1 MAKRYPEVKSFY
13 PKNPHKYAGD
23 VTNIKL
29 RSSWEFKFAHYCDD
43 NPSVIQWNSEDI
55 IVPYWSTADEK
66 MRNYHLDFTMVVK
79 DKDGN
84 SKTWMVEIK
93 PYCQTIKPTKT
104 GRKKE
109 QTYLNEC
116 YTYQVNM
123 DKWIHANQY
132 AKDRGW
138 SFLVI
143 TENELYNG
151 KPQ

>member
-1 MAKRYPEVKSFY
+1 MARRYPEVKSFY
-13 PKNPHKYAGD
+13 PKNPRKYAGD
-23 VTNIKL
+23 VNNIKL

-55 IVPYWSTADEK
+55 IVPYWSSFDQK
-66 MRNYHLDFTMVVK
+66 MRNYHLDFTMVVQ

-84 SKTWMVEIK
+84 CKTWMVEIK
-93 PYCQTIKPTKT
+93 PYNQTIKPVKTK
-104 GRKKE
+104 GKKE
-109 QTYLNEC
+109 HTFLNEMQ
-116 YTYQVNM
+116 TYQVNM

-151 KPQ
+151 KPK